1 MIRLSL
7 TQIAAIT
14 GGSLLA
20 GSDAGLEIVGLATD
34 SRQPLAGELF
44 VALPGQRFDGHEY
57 VAAALAQGAA
67 AVLVARPVAAPG
79 VLVADTLVALQALA
93 AHWRCQFTLPVA
105 AVTGSC
111 GKTTVKEILAAILA
125 QEGPVLASRGNQNN
139 HIGVPLTLARLG
151 PEHRYAVLEMGMNH
165 AGELALLT
173 RLAQPRLALITN
185 AAAAHLE
192 GLGTVAAVAMAKG
205 EILEGLDPQGTAVL
219 NADDPFVEDWA
230 EKAPGEVWRFTLE
243 DRPARV
249 RGRWEAMGQGGHLE
263 LRAPQ
268 GEFGL
273 ALPLAGRHNGANA
286 LAAATAALALGIP
299 IATIQRG
306 VATLRP
312 IPGRLQW
319 RSGKAGYRLLDD
331 TYNANPASLEA
342 AMQVLAA
349 QTGRRILI
357 LGDMGELGPA
367 ALAYHRQAGQRARA
381 LGIDALLAL
390 GPLAAEAAVA
400 FGADAAAFDDL
411 EALLEAVAPLLDPDC
426 VVLVKGSRAARMER
440 VVAALSMEVA

>member
-7 TQIAAIT
+7 RQIAAIT
-14 GGSLLA
+14 GGSLLP

-44 VALPGQRFDGHEY
+44 VALSGQRFDGHDY

-67 AVLVARPVAAPG
+67 AALVARPLAAPG

-93 AHWRCQFTLPVA
+93 AHWRRQFTLPVVA
-105 AVTGSC
+105 ITGSC

-151 PEHRYAVLEMGMNH
+151 AEHRYAVLEMGMNH

-192 GLGTVAAVAMAKG
+192 GLGTVAAVAAAKG
-205 EILEGLDPQGTAVL
+205 EILEGLEQQGTAVL
-219 NADDPFVEDWA
+219 NADDPFVEEWA
-230 EKAPGEVWRFTLE
+230 EKVPGEVWRFTLE

-249 RGRWEAMGQGGHLE
+249 RGRWEATGEGGHLE
-263 LRAPQ
+263 VRAPQ

-273 ALPLAGRHNGANA
+273 ALPLMGRHNGANA

-319 RSGKAGYRLLDD
+319 RSGKGGYRLLDD

-349 QTGRRILI
+349 QAGRRILI

-367 ALAYHRQAGQRARA
+367 AQAYHRQAGQRALA

-390 GPLAAEAAVA
+390 GPLAAEAAAA
-400 FGADAAAFDDL
+400 FGPGGAAFDQL
-411 EALLEAVAPLLDPDC
+411 ETLLDAVALQLEPGC
-426 VVLVKGSRAARMER
+426 VVLVKGSRAAHMER